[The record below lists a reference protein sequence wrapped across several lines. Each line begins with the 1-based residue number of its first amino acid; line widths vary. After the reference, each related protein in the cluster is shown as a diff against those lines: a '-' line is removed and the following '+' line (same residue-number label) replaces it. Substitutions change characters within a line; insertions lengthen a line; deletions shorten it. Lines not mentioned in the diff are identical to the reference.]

1 MYWPAEP
8 QVWKGHRHPS
18 TPAITN
24 VICRTQASSAL
35 MKHLQPS
42 PQAGS
47 TVAGLLL
54 LLLLSGTSIFSGK
67 VPIQLKNQ
75 ESLPEAQHIFHCDV
89 FVTLAV

>member
-8 QVWKGHRHPS
+8 QVWKGHGHPS

-24 VICRTQASSAL
+24 VICRTQASNAL

-47 TVAGLLL
+47 TVAGLRRREVQ
-54 LLLLSGTSIFSGK
+54 SGPNPPMGPAL
-67 VPIQLKNQ
+67 VVVVVVL
-75 ESLPEAQHIFHCDV
+75 
-89 FVTLAV
+89 